1 MNEKDFI
8 PGIKYTTKEDLK
20 KALDQKEEALKQC
33 IYSNE
38 LLQEKLYESGVEKR
52 PTIMTQIIEKE
63 SSAWKTIKYIIE
75 ECEKETGRPF
85 PFTIIAN
92 IPVGF

>member
-38 LLQEKLYESGVEKR
+38 LLQERLYESGVEKR

-63 SSAWKTIKYIIE
+63 SSAWKTIKYIII

-85 PFTIIAN
+85 PII
-92 IPVGF
+92 ITHTQLDF